1 MMMQNNNGEN
11 KRENFIP
18 LSKQDVIKQCHAL
31 ITQEQQVSFSD
42 FCSLLDHYVHQ
53 QHHQLLNRL
62 KNNYAYFDPNRDT
75 LQVDSLNKTQYE
87 AAHAEFHNSFLEV
100 LKKANFEQITEHDL
114 QQALAEES
122 LFKVRLEV
130 DFSDFAQVIFYRR
143 GEQTRTEQLQ
153 KWFGLKKYSITFT
166 NYERIAI
173 YIQFKDAQYFKTINK
188 QPVNFIPGSTIIK
201 LFQNVPKADLEM
213 LFPNSEVRM
222 RQIDK
227 FIIASSA
234 VVGGTAVLITKLGA
248 SLILLF
254 TLFSYWFGLSQQEVV
269 INQQQLIALGLG
281 MAIFGSF
288 IFKEW
293 TKFKNRKIKFMKTL
307 ADNLYFKNLDNNAG
321 VFHHLLDNAE
331 DEEFK
336 ETLLGYVFLL
346 NHPQGLTATELD
358 SHIENWL
365 SSQYSL
371 HIDFEI
377 EDSLTKL
384 LNYKLINKVNS
395 LYYAVELNQAKKILD
410 ERWDKLF
417 EFN

>member
-1 MMMQNNNGEN
+1 MQLNKSAC

-18 LSKQDVIKQCHAL
+18 LRKHDVIQACASL
-31 ITQEQQVSFSD
+31 IKKDHQDSFAQL
-42 FCSLLDHYVHQ
+42 CSLLDLFLHQ
-53 QHHQLLNRL
+53 EHHSLLCRL
-62 KNNYAYFDPNRDT
+62 KNNYAHFDPNRDT
-75 LQVDSLNKTQYE
+75 LIIESLNKNQRTE
-87 AAHAEFHNSFLEV
+87 AQAQFHASFLEV
-100 LKKANFEQITEHDL
+100 LEKANYEKITEQDL
-114 QQALAEES
+114 LQALAEES

-130 DFSDFAQVIFYRR
+130 DFSDFEHVIFYRR

-153 KWFGLKKYSITFT
+153 KWFGFKKYPISFT

-173 YIQFKDAQYFKTINK
+173 YIQFKDAEYFKAVKKT
-188 QPVNFIPGSTIIK
+188 PVNFIPGSTIIK

-222 RQIDK
+222 RKIDK

-234 VVGGTAVLITKLGA
+234 VVGGSAVLITKLGA

-254 TLFSYWFGLSQQEVV
+254 ALFSYWFGLSEHEVV

-281 MAIFGSF
+281 MAVFGSF

-293 TKFKNRKIKFMKTL
+293 SKFKNRKIKFMKTL

-321 VFHHLLDNAE
+321 VFHHLLDNAQE
-331 DEEFK
+331 EEFK

-346 NHPQGLTATELD
+346 NHPEGLTAQQLD
-358 SHIENWL
+358 EHIELWL
-365 SSQYSL
+365 SEQYGL
-371 HIDFEI
+371 KVDFEI
-377 EDSLTKL
+377 DDSLTKL
-384 LNYKLINKVNS
+384 LKYGLIDKVDV
-395 LYYAVELNQAKKILD
+395 LYFAVELNQAKKILD